1 MRGEEKP
8 AAGALVPPGAW
19 EGRNAAV
26 NPRDI
31 EPRPGRRY
39 FDFELDRVFRRWLGA
54 GSGRLLLEAGCGAS
68 LWLPYFARRL
78 GWSVAGLDYSETGL
92 AACREI
98 LRRNGVRARLWKA
111 DLRDGPLPADRGA
124 YDAVFSLGLV
134 EHFEHPEAVL
144 AILAEFLRPGGMLL
158 TWIPNLAGFI
168 PRLNPVLDR
177 RYRGIYARLDL
188 PLLAA
193 HHRRLGL
200 EVLQASYIQLLD
212 FSFLSLDPIP
222 GPLRR
227 AAGLTFR
234 AIGLALMGL
243 EKAMGRPIQSRWLC
257 AGAVVVARRP
267 AVSSVRAAS

>member
-1 MRGEEKP
+1 MRREET
-8 AAGALVPPGAW
+8 ATAGALVPPEAW

-31 EPRPGRRY
+31 EPRPARRY
-39 FDFELDRVFRRWLGA
+39 LDFELDRVFRRRLGP
-54 GSGRLLLEAGCGAS
+54 GSGRLLVEAGCGAS

-98 LRRNGVRARLWKA
+98 LRRNGVQAKLWKA
-111 DLRDGPLPADRGA
+111 DLRDGPLPADREA

-177 RYRGIYARLDL
+177 RYRGIYSRLDL

-193 HHRRLGL
+193 LHRRLGL

-212 FSFLSLDPIP
+212 LSFLSLDPLP

-227 AAGLTFR
+227 AVGLAFR
-234 AIGLALMGL
+234 ASGLALMGL
-243 EKAMGRPIQSRWLC
+243 EKALGRPVQSRWLC
-257 AGAVVVARRP
+257 AGAVVAARRP
-267 AVSSVRAAS
+267 AASSVRSSS